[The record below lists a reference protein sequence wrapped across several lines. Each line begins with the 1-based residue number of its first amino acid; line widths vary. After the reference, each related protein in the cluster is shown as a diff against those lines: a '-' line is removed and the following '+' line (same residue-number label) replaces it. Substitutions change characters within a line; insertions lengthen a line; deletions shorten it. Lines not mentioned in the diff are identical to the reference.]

1 MSLAG
6 TMVDKASPSALQSS
20 RTCDCAPSH
29 INCMTA
35 KEWLKC
41 QLGVWQF
48 NYCGR
53 DIRNKRIHPA
63 TFPISL
69 ATRVIELFTHRGEL
83 VLDPFVGSGTTLV
96 AAQDTGRNAIGFDLS
111 DEYVQLAHSRLGMP
125 TDSSQQLAITDDA
138 RNIPNHLHTNSVALT
153 LTSPPYANMLNRKR
167 LNKSRRQRKNYQYQ
181 QVEQYSQDKRDLGI
195 LSLDTYAR
203 EMASI
208 YSNILPLL
216 RPGAHCVINVPDMWW
231 DDQRVTIHV
240 SLIDALREIGY
251 EFRNTI
257 IWDRTN
263 IVNRVGIFGWPSNY
277 ITMGTTFEYLLHF
290 RKPPND

>member
-1 MSLAG
+1 MSLAD
-6 TMVDKASPSALQSS
+6 TIVTEALPSELESN
-20 RTCDCAPSH
+20 RTCECPLSH
-29 INCMTA
+29 LNCMTA

-48 NYCGR
+48 NYSGR
-53 DIRNKRIHPA
+53 DIRDKRVHPA

-83 VLDPFVGSGTTLV
+83 VLDPFVGSGTTLL
-96 AAQDTGRNAIGFDLS
+96 AAQDTGRNAVGFDLS
-111 DEYVQLAHSRLGMP
+111 EEYIALTRSRLGMSADP
-125 TDSSQQLAITDDA
+125 TQQLAVVDDA
-138 RNIPNHLHTNSVALT
+138 RHIPNYLHMDSVALIF
-153 LTSPPYANMLNRKR
+153 TSPPYANMLNRKR

-195 LSLDTYAR
+195 LPLETYTE

-208 YSNILPLL
+208 YLGLLPLL
-216 RPGAHCVINVPDMWW
+216 KPGAHCVINVPDMWW
-231 DDQRVTIHV
+231 DGQRVTIHV
-240 SLIDALREIGY
+240 SLIDALRQIGY

-263 IVNRVGIFGWPSNY
+263 IVNKVGIFGWPSNY
-277 ITMGTTFEYLLHF
+277 ITMGTTFEYLLNF
-290 RKPPND
+290 RKPPSD